1 MAAARKTKKSSI
13 PTPRSRCG
21 ISGTLDMVGD
31 PWSLLIIRDMLFQNK
46 HRYQEFLASAE
57 GISTNIL
64 ADRLKK
70 LVERGFAEKICVD
83 KARGRFEYH
92 PTIKARALAP
102 MLVEMI
108 RWSNRFMDDTIEPP
122 AAFLEKIRSRF
133 AA

>member
-1 MAAARKTKKSSI
+1 MPRTKKI
-13 PTPRSRCG
+13 IAKLPQNRSRCG
-21 ISGTLDMVGD
+21 VSSTLDMVGD
-31 PWSLLIIRDMLFQNK
+31 PWTLLIIRDMLFQNK
-46 HRYQEFLASAE
+46 HRYQEFLNSAE

-70 LVERGFAEKICVD
+70 LVERGFAERICVD

-92 PTIKARALAP
+92 PTVKARALAP
-102 MLVEMI
+102 VLVEMI

-122 AAFLEKIRSRF
+122 AAFLEKIRQRF